1 MEYKK
6 WGAIAI
12 FCIFSFTGFAQMKKI
27 DEKKFFQ
34 DDRPVDMK
42 LSTDIKKLLLEKNTL
57 NYVDASIHCVF
68 PDSNAA
74 DAEVQIKPR
83 GHFRK
88 ENCRLTPLAVNF
100 KNEGSQLFSDL
111 GSLKMVVGCGTRTM
125 DDQALIKEYL
135 TYKIYNIITDM
146 SFRVRLLNVTYN
158 DTRGKIKPYTQYAFL
173 IEDMDEVAKRN
184 KCKKRE
190 NFTYS
195 HDNLQRDHTTM
206 VYMFEYMIGN
216 TDWSMP
222 FYHNIKLMVSKEDS
236 LSKPYPVAYDF
247 DMTGLVNPRYGEPHP
262 DLGLKN
268 LQERLYRGYPR
279 TVAEIEDCV
288 KIFLEKKDA
297 VNAVITECPYLNSE
311 SKKEM
316 TNFLNIFFNEI
327 SNKKNLKRLFVDT
340 ALGQGQ

>member
-6 WGAIAI
+6 WVAIVSI
-12 FCIFSFTGFAQMKKI
+12 CIFSFAGFAQTKKI
-27 DEKKFFQ
+27 DEKKFFL
-34 DDRPVDMK
+34 DERPIEMK
-42 LSTDIKKLLLEKNTL
+42 LSTDIKSLLLEKNTL
-57 NYVDASIHCVF
+57 NYVKANIHCVF
-68 PDSNAA
+68 PDSTVA
-74 DAEVQIKPR
+74 DADVQIKPR

-100 KNEGSQLFSDL
+100 KNEASQFSKL
-111 GSLKMVVGCGTRTM
+111 GSLKLVVGCGNRSM
-125 DDQALIKEYL
+125 DDEALIKEYL

-158 DTRGKIKPYTQYAFL
+158 DTRGKVKSYTQYAYL
-173 IEDMDEVAKRN
+173 VEDMDEVAKRN
-184 KCKKRE
+184 KCKKKE

-195 HDNLQRDHTTM
+195 HDLLQRDHATL
-206 VYMFEYMIGN
+206 VYIFEYMIGN

-222 FYHNIKLMVSKEDS
+222 YYHNIKLMVSKEDS

-279 TVAEIEDCV
+279 TVQEIEDCV
-288 KIFLEKKDA
+288 NIFLEKKDA
-297 VNAVITECPYLNSE
+297 INAVITECPYLNNE

-316 TNFLNIFFNEI
+316 INFLSIFFKEI